1 MGKEKY
7 NKEELI
13 RLLIHE
19 GKSYKEVAA
28 MRGDGSTGE
37 AIRKAANRY
46 GIKVSDRKKLRKCE
60 YCGKEHDGS
69 FGSGRFCCS
78 DCAKKYSLSFSKGK
92 KPEDKS
98 TKEEKV
104 EESVKIA
111 PPKECTTELSRLR
124 SGNILSEF
132 NRNYGNPNAAMSEM
146 SKVTDYTSKNA
157 PITLF
162 QDAEEVARFKTTGN
176 KKRLIDYMKF
186 TDRLHNR

>member
-60 YCGKEHDGS
+60 YCGKSMMVLLVLEDFVVQIVQRNIHLVL
-69 FGSGRFCCS
+69 
-78 DCAKKYSLSFSKGK
+78 AKVKNQKINLLK
-92 KPEDKS
+92 K
-98 TKEEKV
+98 
-104 EESVKIA
+104 
-111 PPKECTTELSRLR
+111 
-124 SGNILSEF
+124 
-132 NRNYGNPNAAMSEM
+132 
-146 SKVTDYTSKNA
+146 
-157 PITLF
+157 
-162 QDAEEVARFKTTGN
+162 
-176 KKRLIDYMKF
+176 KK
-186 TDRLHNR
+186 

>member
-28 MRGDGSTGE
+28 MRGDGSNGE

-92 KPEDKS
+92 KRGNSSISSLDAKRMNLKRYNSHKTRSLEVTPTAPGQNEWVKRVK
-98 TKEEKV
+98 TNGQARWENNGLYIPGFEK
-104 EESVKIA
+104 
-111 PPKECTTELSRLR
+111 L
-124 SGNILSEF
+124 
-132 NRNYGNPNAAMSEM
+132 
-146 SKVTDYTSKNA
+146 
-157 PITLF
+157 
-162 QDAEEVARFKTTGN
+162 
-176 KKRLIDYMKF
+176 
-186 TDRLHNR
+186 

>member
-1 MGKEKY
+1 MAEWSIAAVLKTVVLRGTRGSNPCLSAIILKISVPKSEQ
-7 NKEELI
+7 
-13 RLLIHE
+13 LLRRK
-19 GKSYKEVAA
+19 GSNLYKNTHN
-28 MRGDGSTGE
+28 GFDF
-37 AIRKAANRY
+37 K
-46 GIKVSDRKKLRKCE
+46 
-60 YCGKEHDGS
+60 
-69 FGSGRFCCS
+69 
-78 DCAKKYSLSFSKGK
+78 
-92 KPEDKS
+92 
-98 TKEEKV
+98 
-104 EESVKIA
+104 
-111 PPKECTTELSRLR
+111 SRLR

>member
-60 YCGKEHDGS
+60 YCGKEEHDGFLLVLEDFVVQIVQRNIHLVS
-69 FGSGRFCCS
+69 
-78 DCAKKYSLSFSKGK
+78 AKVKNQKINLLK
-92 KPEDKS
+92 K
-98 TKEEKV
+98 
-104 EESVKIA
+104 
-111 PPKECTTELSRLR
+111 
-124 SGNILSEF
+124 
-132 NRNYGNPNAAMSEM
+132 
-146 SKVTDYTSKNA
+146 
-157 PITLF
+157 
-162 QDAEEVARFKTTGN
+162 
-176 KKRLIDYMKF
+176 KK
-186 TDRLHNR
+186 

>member
-60 YCGKEHDGS
+60 YCGKEHDGFLVLEDFVVQIVQRNIHLVS
-69 FGSGRFCCS
+69 
-78 DCAKKYSLSFSKGK
+78 AKVKNQKINLLK
-92 KPEDKS
+92 K
-98 TKEEKV
+98 
-104 EESVKIA
+104 
-111 PPKECTTELSRLR
+111 
-124 SGNILSEF
+124 
-132 NRNYGNPNAAMSEM
+132 
-146 SKVTDYTSKNA
+146 
-157 PITLF
+157 
-162 QDAEEVARFKTTGN
+162 
-176 KKRLIDYMKF
+176 KK
-186 TDRLHNR
+186 